1 MVSEPKLDDAFP
13 SSQFL
18 MQGYSILFRK
28 HRTTKRGIIL
38 SYARENIPCKFSK
51 TETDTYYEI
60 FFIEINLRKK
70 VVTKLLLQ
78 FT

>member
-18 MQGYSILFRK
+18 VQGYSIFFKK
-28 HRTTKRGIIL
+28 HQATKRGIIL
-38 SYARENIPCKFSK
+38 LYARENISCKFNK

-70 VVTKLLLQ
+70 VVTKLLL
-78 FT
+78 